1 MQNTFENP
9 SMTNSN
15 AFQLVKKSVK
25 KLALTSLLLPV
36 LSFSAF
42 PTYAADSQVS
52 PTPPSAIQTDT
63 AKKHLMNKLATLA
76 FFSADYSQKILNE
89 QGELLLEGTG
99 NLAISKPNLI
109 NWKTITPDETLLI
122 SDGNTLWSYDPF
134 IEQAS
139 AYSLAKS
146 IHNTPILL
154 LTSDEPALWQQ
165 YQVKQEGQRFIVTPI
180 KLNSQIKQLTLSF
193 SGESVQLSEFTFKD
207 ATGQISQISLSNFNN
222 KVKPDAG
229 LFTFTLP
236 EGVRLEDK
244 R

>member
-1 MQNTFENP
+1 MQNTFEKTAMINR
-9 SMTNSN
+9 S

-25 KLALTSLLLPV
+25 KLALTSLLLPI
-36 LSFSAF
+36 LSFTSASV
-42 PTYAADSQVS
+42 YAVETATPNSVIETDS
-52 PTPPSAIQTDT
+52 
-63 AKKHLMNKLATLA
+63 AKQRLMTKLAKLA
-76 FFSADYSQKILNE
+76 FFTADYSQKILSE

-134 IEQAS
+134 IEQAT
-139 AYSLAKS
+139 AFSLAKS

-154 LTSDEPALWQQ
+154 LTSDEPVLWQQ
-165 YQVKQEGQRFIVTPI
+165 YQVKQEAQRFIVTPI
-180 KLNSQIKQLTLSF
+180 EKNGQIKRLTLQF
-193 SGESVQLSEFTFKD
+193 KGTDNKVQLSEFSFQD
-207 ATGQISQISLSNFNN
+207 ATGQVSQIILSKFNSKDKPAASLFS
-222 KVKPDAG
+222 
-229 LFTFTLP
+229 FTLP